1 MKNNIVITVL
11 IVIIIGVIGFFAGV
25 KYQESKQP
33 AFSRQFGNGQQGTP
47 QGTQRGG
54 TRTGINR
61 AGSRQVIGEIMSQ
74 DEKSITVKLTDE
86 SSKIVLLSETTTV
99 NTATKAAITDLK
111 VGEKVAVFG
120 PQNTDGSVTA
130 QTIQL
135 NPIGRPTP

>member
-1 MKNNIVITVL
+1 MKNSIVVTVL
-11 IVIIIGVIGFFAGV
+11 IAIVIGVVGFFAGI

-33 AFSRQFGNGQQGTP
+33 AFSRQFGNGQQGT
-47 QGTQRGG
+47 RS
-54 TRTGINR
+54 GINR

-74 DEKSITVKLTDE
+74 DEKSITVKLSDG

-99 NTATKAAITDLK
+99 NTATKVSITDLK

-130 QTIQL
+130 QNIQL
-135 NPIGRPTP
+135 NPVGRPTP